1 MKNPRPPQYT
11 LPETVVKTPHSPTQ
25 DTMAQER
32 HGEGS
37 GRPWESEG
45 KLRTGGAPNAGPSR
59 PSPLAAIIARN
70 EGESRSHYRFR
81 TKLNV
86 KVLDFVQCGG
96 FYKPLILKSG

>member
-32 HGEGS
+32 HGEGH

-45 KLRTGGAPNAGPSR
+45 KLRTGGAPNAGPSF
-59 PSPLAAIIARN
+59 AARGN
-70 EGESRSHYRFR
+70 HCPKRG
-81 TKLNV
+81 
-86 KVLDFVQCGG
+86 
-96 FYKPLILKSG
+96 